1 MPEMPEEV
9 EKLKTSAAN
18 IRLLPSE
25 RVKAIEVLGDICT
38 REALLALLDVAGESA
53 LLPSER
59 SFALSKANE
68 IIKSGRT

>member
-1 MPEMPEEV
+1 MPDISEEV
-9 EKLKTSAAN
+9 EKLKTLAIN
-18 IRLLPSE
+18 TRLLPSE
-25 RVKAIEVLGDICT
+25 RVKAIEVLGNIGT

-68 IIKSGRT
+68 IIKSGGT